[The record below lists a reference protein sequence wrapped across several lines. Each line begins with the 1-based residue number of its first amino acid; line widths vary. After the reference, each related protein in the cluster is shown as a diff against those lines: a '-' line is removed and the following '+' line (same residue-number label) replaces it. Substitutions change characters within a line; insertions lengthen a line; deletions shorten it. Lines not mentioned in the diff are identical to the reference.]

1 MKKLLT
7 LLLLITLA
15 SCTKESMNKELE
27 IEGTRPVVIELLNFG
42 SNQNG
47 YCKGA
52 SVVINNQTTFDTD
65 NMCQAITATQP
76 NLHLENDAFTVY
88 LYEIADGFQFALDTF
103 QVDLNGATDT
113 LTVYSNTRKVFVKFH

>member
-1 MKKLLT
+1 MKKILT
-7 LLLLITLA
+7 LLLLTTLA
-15 SCTKESMNKELE
+15 SCSKESMNKELE
-27 IEGTRPVVIELLNFG
+27 VEGTRPVVIELLNFG

-65 NMCQAITATQP
+65 NMCQAVIATQP
-76 NLHLENDAFTVY
+76 NLYLENDAFTVY

-103 QVDLNGATDT
+103 EVDLNGATDT

>member
-1 MKKLLT
+1 MKKILT

-15 SCTKESMNKELE
+15 SCSKESVNKELE
-27 IEGTRPVVIELLNFG
+27 VEGTRPVVIELLNFG

-88 LYEIADGFQFALDTF
+88 LYEIADGFYFPLDTF
-103 QVDLNGATDT
+103 NVDLNGATDT
-113 LTVYSNTRKVFVKFH
+113 LTVYSDNRKLFVKFH

>member
-7 LLLLITLA
+7 LLVLITLA
-15 SCTKESMNKELE
+15 SCSKEAMNKELE
-27 IEGTRPVVIELLNFG
+27 VEGTRPVVIELLNFG

-65 NMCQAITATQP
+65 NMCQAVIATQP
-76 NLHLENDAFTVY
+76 NLHLENDVFTVY

-103 QVDLNGATDT
+103 EVDLSGLSDT
-113 LTVYSNTRKVFVKFH
+113 TTVYSDNRKLFVKFH

>member
-1 MKKLLT
+1 MKQILT

-15 SCTKESMNKELE
+15 SCSKEAMNKELE

-52 SVVINNQTTFDTD
+52 SVVVNNQTAFDTD
-65 NMCQAITATQP
+65 NMCLAITATQP
-76 NLHLENDAFTVY
+76 NLHLEDDVFTVY
-88 LYEIADGFQFALDTF
+88 LYEIADGFHFALDTF
-103 QVDLNGATDT
+103 NVDLSGLSDT
-113 LTVYSNTRKVFVKFH
+113 TTVYSDSRKVFVKFH

>member
-1 MKKLLT
+1 MKKILT

-15 SCTKESMNKELE
+15 SCSKESVNKELE

-52 SVVINNQTTFDTD
+52 SVVINNQTAFDTD
-65 NMCQAITATQP
+65 DMCEAVTFTQP
-76 NLHLENDAFTVY
+76 NLHLESDAFTVY
-88 LYEIADGFQFALDTF
+88 LYEIADGFHFALDTF
-103 QVDLNGATDT
+103 EVDLNGATDT
-113 LTVYSNTRKVFVKFH
+113 LTVYSGSRKVFVKFH

>member
-1 MKKLLT
+1 
-7 LLLLITLA
+7 
-15 SCTKESMNKELE
+15 MNKELE
-27 IEGTRPVVIELLNFG
+27 VEGTRPVVIELLNFG

-65 NMCQAITATQP
+65 NMCQAVIATQP
-76 NLHLENDAFTVY
+76 NLYLENDAFTVY

-103 QVDLNGATDT
+103 EVDLNGATDT
-113 LTVYSNTRKVFVKFH
+113 LTVYSNTRKMFVKFH

>member
-1 MKKLLT
+1 MKKIHT

-15 SCTKESMNKELE
+15 SCSKESVNKELE
-27 IEGTRPVVIELLNFG
+27 VEGTRPVIIELLNFG

-65 NMCQAITATQP
+65 NMCQAVIATQP

-88 LYEIADGFQFALDTF
+88 LYEIANGFQFALDTF
-103 QVDLNGATDT
+103 EVDLNGATDT